1 MPRFEI
7 TQVNK
12 PASIVPLGYQSQ
24 LPDTGGGAIANALM
38 NAGNRLLPIAEKMLV
53 EDMNRSI
60 SILGVRALKDLNNL
74 EKGLKGD
81 PDFTTHVEQY
91 GMGVEALR
99 KEYQGSVNTAVWKRF
114 QPKFQEMSAKTG
126 FQIDANILLRRVDR
140 SRAELDVGLVELTR
154 QYGIAENDA
163 DRTNIT
169 NMARTLIEGR
179 VQGNIIS
186 QVEAT
191 NLSQKFTSDIIET
204 QVRQDVFTNP
214 TAAEAAL
221 LQGKYKGLTPEKRV
235 VWLERATAKI
245 EADLAKSARLAD
257 REERLAAKVLT
268 QRQNATAK
276 DGYQLLAT
284 NELTMDWINQN
295 EDLLP
300 KSDFKALLKSL
311 TDDAT
316 VTDNVDVVADLYTR
330 LATEDV
336 GADAIAAYQQGSI
349 RRETMGAIL
358 GRVDAILGG
367 TGPKAPYRRGMQHIK
382 TSLGVSEFQNIPGQR
397 RRLADAVMDFDAWIE
412 RNGDAND
419 QQILETARR
428 LVREYSIADW
438 NRLTI
443 SLPFPAYFVGTRVA
457 PDIPK
462 TKAALVQQYM
472 TKHSGNRDALVA
484 DADYQRGVRIIRQ
497 WEDAVKLRDNGSGAK
512 QQ

>member
-60 SILGVRALKDLNNL
+60 SILGIRALKDLNDL
-74 EKGLKGD
+74 EKGLKSD

-99 KEYQGSVNTAVWKRF
+99 KEYQNSVNTAVWKRF

-126 FQIDANILLRRVDR
+126 FQIDANILQRRVDR

-154 QYGIAENDA
+154 QYGIAGNDA

-235 VWLERATAKI
+235 V
-245 EADLAKSARLAD
+245 
-257 REERLAAKVLT
+257 
-268 QRQNATAK
+268 
-276 DGYQLLAT
+276 
-284 NELTMDWINQN
+284 
-295 EDLLP
+295 
-300 KSDFKALLKSL
+300 
-311 TDDAT
+311 
-316 VTDNVDVVADLYTR
+316 
-330 LATEDV
+330 
-336 GADAIAAYQQGSI
+336 
-349 RRETMGAIL
+349 
-358 GRVDAILGG
+358 
-367 TGPKAPYRRGMQHIK
+367 
-382 TSLGVSEFQNIPGQR
+382 
-397 RRLADAVMDFDAWIE
+397 
-412 RNGDAND
+412 
-419 QQILETARR
+419 
-428 LVREYSIADW
+428 
-438 NRLTI
+438 
-443 SLPFPAYFVGTRVA
+443 
-457 PDIPK
+457 
-462 TKAALVQQYM
+462 
-472 TKHSGNRDALVA
+472 
-484 DADYQRGVRIIRQ
+484 
-497 WEDAVKLRDNGSGAK
+497 
-512 QQ
+512 